1 MCIRDRVKE
10 EEDKTQA
17 AIASIEEGKI
27 YGLEPIATCINQES
41 KNTTRFVVLSNKRRF
56 LKNANKVSIEIETL
70 NEKGALYNIL
80 SPIVYNDLNMMK
92 LESRPLKGSEWNS
105 RFYCDFEGNLAD
117 SRVRDALRG
126 IYEEST
132 SMRLL
137 GNY

>member
-1 MCIRDRVKE
+1 MKLKLLTKRV
-10 EEDKTQA
+10 
-17 AIASIEEGKI
+17 
-27 YGLEPIATCINQES
+27 L
-41 KNTTRFVVLSNKRRF
+41 
-56 LKNANKVSIEIETL
+56 
-70 NEKGALYNIL
+70 LYNIL